1 MIRSMKE
8 QDREVVIDMMYQFY
22 NSPAVITNGSEEI
35 FNNNFE
41 ACISEWP
48 TVRGYVLIDEYD
60 VVGYAII
67 VKSYSTEFGRECFW
81 IEDLYI
87 QKEYRGRGL
96 GTEFIQYMR
105 QFFSSYVLRL
115 EAEVYNSR
123 ALETYKK
130 NGFMELPYAE
140 MIALPK
146 HQY

>member
-35 FNNNFE
+35 FNNNFD
-41 ACISEWP
+41 ACINEWP
-48 TVRGYVLIDEYD
+48 TVRGYVLIDECD
-60 VVGYAII
+60 VVGYAITA
-67 VKSYSTEFGRECFW
+67 KSYSTEFGRECIW

-96 GTEFIQYMR
+96 GTEFIQYLR
-105 QFFSSYVLRL
+105 SLYSSYVLRL

-146 HQY
+146 R